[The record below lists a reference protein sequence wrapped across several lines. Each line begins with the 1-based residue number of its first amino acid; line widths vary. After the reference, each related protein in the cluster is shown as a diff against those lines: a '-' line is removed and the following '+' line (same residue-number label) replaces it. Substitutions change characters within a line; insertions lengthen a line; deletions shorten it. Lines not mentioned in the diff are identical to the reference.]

1 MTITMQLYYTGSNG
15 SAQLFVKEMEET
27 GIATKIRQ
35 EPGNLAYDYYQS
47 LSDPETI
54 LLVDSW
60 KDQEALDIPRLSHD
74 AGHSSSQGKI
84 WPDCP
89 S

>member
-15 SAQLFVKEMEET
+15 SAKLFVKEMEEA
-27 GIATKIRQ
+27 GIAAKIRQ

-47 LSDPETI
+47 LADPETV

-60 KDQEALDIPRLSHD
+60 KDQEALDIHH
-74 AGHSSSQGKI
+74 A
-84 WPDCP
+84 
-89 S
+89 